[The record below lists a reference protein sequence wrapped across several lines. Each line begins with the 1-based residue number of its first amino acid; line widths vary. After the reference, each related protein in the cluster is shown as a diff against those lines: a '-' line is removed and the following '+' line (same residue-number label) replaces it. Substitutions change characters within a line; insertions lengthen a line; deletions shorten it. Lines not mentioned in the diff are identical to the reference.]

1 MELRVHTLAEDGQ
14 GENNI
19 SPAECGDKIAKVF
32 TENNVYTN
40 YTIKHYWANCV
51 KEMHSPL

>member
-1 MELRVHTLAEDGQ
+1 VELRVHTLAEDGQ

-40 YTIKHYWANCV
+40 YTIKHY
-51 KEMHSPL
+51 